1 MVAND
6 QSLTVRLIPEEIRKI
21 EQFVDDICDQLFI
34 NDTYYGNILMSITE
48 LFQALCEK
56 TPGET
61 LKITY
66 NTDYKQIKIT
76 AQPIDTE
83 IINVIE
89 SDIEIENVLDGQFNK
104 NVYLIKS
111 LVDQYEVSDNAL
123 ILNFDISA
131 LHNEIYKKRADQL
144 HSYLEN
150 EKEKKKKEKSSDN
163 I

>member
-6 QSLTVRLIPEEIRKI
+6 QSLTVKLIPEEIRKI

-34 NDTYYGNILMSITE
+34 NDTYYGNILMSVTE
-48 LFQALCEK
+48 LFQALCHK
-56 TPGET
+56 TPGEI
-61 LKITY
+61 LNITY
-66 NTDYKQIKIT
+66 NTDYKEIKIT
-76 AQPIDTE
+76 SQPVDTE
-83 IINVIE
+83 IINIIE
-89 SDIEIENVLDGQFNK
+89 SDIDIDQVMEGEYNK

-111 LVDQYEVSDNAL
+111 LVDQYEVKDNAL

-144 HSYLEN
+144 QAYLKN
-150 EKEKKKKEKSSDN
+150 EKVKKKQKSSDN

>member
-6 QSLTVRLIPEEIRKI
+6 QSLTVKLNPEEIRKI

-48 LFQALCEK
+48 LFQALCHK
-56 TPGET
+56 TPGEI
-61 LKITY
+61 LNITY
-66 NTDYKQIKIT
+66 NTDYKEIKIT
-76 AQPIDTE
+76 AQPVDTE

-89 SDIEIENVLDGQFNK
+89 SDIDIDQVTEGEYNK

-111 LVDQYEVSDNAL
+111 LVDQFEVDDNAL

-144 HSYLEN
+144 QAYLKN
-150 EKEKKKKEKSSDN
+150 EKVKKKEKSSDN
-163 I
+163 L

>member
-6 QSLTVRLIPEEIRKI
+6 QSLTVKLLPEEIRKI

-48 LFQALCEK
+48 LFQALCHK
-56 TPGET
+56 TPGEI
-61 LKITY
+61 LNITY
-66 NTDYKQIKIT
+66 NTDYKVIKIT
-76 AQPIDTE
+76 AQPIDSE
-83 IINVIE
+83 VINVIE
-89 SDIEIENVLDGQFNK
+89 SDIDIDQVMEGEYNK

-111 LVDQYEVSDNAL
+111 LVDQFEVDDNAL

-144 HSYLEN
+144 QAYLKN
-150 EKEKKKKEKSSDN
+150 EKVKKKEKSSDN
-163 I
+163 L

>member
-6 QSLTVRLIPEEIRKI
+6 QSLTVKLLPEEIRKI

-48 LFQALCEK
+48 LFQALCQK
-56 TPGET
+56 TPGEV
-61 LKITY
+61 LNITY
-66 NTDYKQIKIT
+66 NTDYKEIKIT
-76 AQPIDTE
+76 AQPVDTE

-89 SDIEIENVLDGQFNK
+89 SDIDIDQIAEGEYNK

-111 LVDQYEVSDNAL
+111 LVDQFEVDDNAL

-131 LHNEIYKKRADQL
+131 LHNEIYKKRAEQL
-144 HSYLEN
+144 QAYLKN
-150 EKEKKKKEKSSDN
+150 EKVKKKEKSSDN
-163 I
+163 L

>member
-6 QSLTVRLIPEEIRKI
+6 QSLELTLLPGEIRKI
-21 EQFVDDICDQLFI
+21 EHFVDDICDQLFI

-48 LFQALCEK
+48 LFNTLCEK
-56 TPGET
+56 TPGEN
-61 LKITY
+61 LRITY
-66 NTDYKQIKIT
+66 NTDYKQIRIIS
-76 AQPIDTE
+76 QPIDNE

-89 SDIEIENVLDGQFNK
+89 SDIDLDNIMEGRFNK
-104 NVYLIKS
+104 NIYLIKS
-111 LVDQYEVSDNAL
+111 LVDKYEIKEDAL

-144 HSYLEN
+144 QSYLK
-150 EKEKKKKEKSSDN
+150 KEEVKKKQKSGDN

>member
-6 QSLTVRLIPEEIRKI
+6 QSLTVKLIPEEIRKI

-34 NDTYYGNILMSITE
+34 NDTYYGNILMSVTE
-48 LFQALCEK
+48 LFQALCHK
-56 TPGET
+56 TPGEI
-61 LKITY
+61 LNITY
-66 NTDYKQIKIT
+66 NTDYKEIKIT
-76 AQPIDTE
+76 SQPVDSE
-83 IINVIE
+83 IISVIE
-89 SDIEIENVLDGQFNK
+89 SDIDIDQVMEGEYNK

-111 LVDQYEVSDNAL
+111 LVDQYEVKDNAL

-144 HSYLEN
+144 QAYLKN
-150 EKEKKKKEKSSDN
+150 EKVKKKQKSSDN

>member
-6 QSLTVRLIPEEIRKI
+6 QSLTVKLHPEEIRKI

-48 LFQALCEK
+48 LFQALCHK
-56 TPGET
+56 TPGEV
-61 LKITY
+61 LNITY
-66 NTDYKQIKIT
+66 NTDYKEIKIT
-76 AQPIDTE
+76 AQPVDTE

-89 SDIEIENVLDGQFNK
+89 SDIDIDQVTEGEYNK

-111 LVDQYEVSDNAL
+111 LVDQFEVDDNAL

-144 HSYLEN
+144 QAYLKN
-150 EKEKKKKEKSSDN
+150 EKVKKKEKSSDN
-163 I
+163 L

>member
-6 QSLTVRLIPEEIRKI
+6 QFLTVKLVPGEIRKI
-21 EQFVDDICDQLFI
+21 EQFVDDISDQLFI
-34 NDTYYGNILMSITE
+34 NDTYYGNILMTLTE

-56 TPGET
+56 SPGET

-66 NTDYKQIKIT
+66 NTDYKIIKMT
-76 AQPIDTE
+76 AQPIDSE

-89 SDIEIENVLDGQFNK
+89 TDIDIENVLDGPYSK

-111 LVDQYEVSDNAL
+111 LVDQYEVSGDAV

-144 HSYLEN
+144 QSYLEN
-150 EKEKKKKEKSSDN
+150 KEVKKKEKSSDN